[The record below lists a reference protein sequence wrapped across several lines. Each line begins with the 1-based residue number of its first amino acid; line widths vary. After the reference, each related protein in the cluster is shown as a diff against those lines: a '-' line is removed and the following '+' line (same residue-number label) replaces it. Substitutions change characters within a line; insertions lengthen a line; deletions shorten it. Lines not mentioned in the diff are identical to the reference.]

1 MIVLANW
8 ENPEK
13 NEVNLGTTFWR
24 LHTASAFLGFNSMK
38 RLEVLQMLLP
48 LTFRQVS
55 LKVFW

>member
-1 MIVLANW
+1 MIALANR

-38 RLEVLQMLLP
+38 RLEVLQMLP

>member
-1 MIVLANW
+1 MIALANR

-38 RLEVLQMLLP
+38 RLEVLQMLLLP
-48 LTFRQVS
+48 FRQVS